1 MTYKESTPNPQSSM
15 SHFFTQLHTHSPSNQ
30 PVREHVLYVPYD
42 QLSDQMGPLCR
53 WNPNK
58 TTIIMLETSHKGTR
72 RAYHKQKLAI
82 LLSNNRQFALEQAN
96 RGVQVIYR
104 CGTTDYGTMLSAIQ
118 AEYAISEIQ
127 VMRPAERE
135 LRKELKP
142 CIEAGWLKAIKHE
155 GWLSTRQDLERTS
168 KHAPWKMASFY
179 QKMRKRTGILMENNK
194 PIGGQYSFDGDNRL
208 PWKGEPVLPATP
220 IFEADVVTNEVCDFI
235 EASFPNAVGKLDR
248 TQVPCTKEDAIQ
260 LWNWAKRECMV
271 HFGPYEDVMHTDSKS
286 LFHTR
291 ISPLLNLHRLLPK
304 QVVQDIEGLDIPFN
318 SKEGFIRQ
326 VLGWR
331 EFMYQIHEYTDG
343 LRRIPHK
350 DGTWIE
356 YPTVEIDTSV
366 PEQDGG
372 TLINELNY
380 QTPLPQAF
388 WGKKC
393 GLNCLDSVVKDV
405 MDDGFTHHIPRLMVL
420 ANIATL
426 LQIKPREI
434 TDWFWVS
441 FIDAFDWVV
450 EPNVLAMGTFA
461 TGEVLST
468 KPYIAGSGYINKM
481 SNFCKGCTFHPKKS
495 CPLTRLYWVYLNTH
509 RERFKD
515 NFRMK
520 MVLRS
525 LDKRSVEKKNVDRA
539 TFEWMVD
546 ALAKGETLTLEGLP
560 K

>member
-1 MTYKESTPNPQSSM
+1 M
-15 SHFFTQLHTHSPSNQ
+15 SHFFNRLKALSPSAK
-30 PVREHVLYVPYD
+30 PVRQNVLYVPYD
-42 QLSDQMGPLCR
+42 QLSDQIGPLSR
-53 WNPNK
+53 WSPEN

-72 RAYHKQKLAI
+72 RPYHKQKLAI
-82 LLSNNRQFALEQAN
+82 LLSNNRHFAIEQAE

-104 CGTTDYGTMLSAIQ
+104 CGNEDYGTMLAEIQ
-118 AEYAISEIQ
+118 REYNIPLIQ

-142 CIEAGWLKAIKHE
+142 HIEQGWLKAIKHE
-155 GWLSTRQDLERTS
+155 GWLSTRQDLENTS
-168 KHAPWKMASFY
+168 KHAPWKMATFY

-194 PIGGQYSFDGDNRL
+194 PIGGKYSFDGDNRL
-208 PWKGEPVLPATP
+208 AWKGDPPVPTIPTFTP
-220 IFEADVVTNEVCDFI
+220 DEITHEVCDFI
-235 EASFPNAVGKLDR
+235 ESSFPDAVGQLDR
-248 TQVPCTKEDAIQ
+248 TQIPASKAEALN
-260 LWNWAKRECMV
+260 LWNWAKKECMV
-271 HFGPYEDVMHTDSKS
+271 HFGPYEDAMHTDSKS

-304 QVVQDIEGLDIPFN
+304 QVVMDIEQLDIPFN

-343 LRRIPHK
+343 LRRIPNK
-350 DGTWIE
+350 DGTWTE
-356 YPTVEIDTSV
+356 HPTVQIETNT

-380 QTPLPQAF
+380 QTPLPNAF

-426 LQIKPREI
+426 LEIKPREI

-468 KPYIAGSGYINKM
+468 KPYIAGAGYIHKM
-481 SNFCKGCTFHPKKS
+481 SNFCKGCSFHPKKN
-495 CPLTRLYWVYLNTH
+495 CPLTRLYWAYLDKH

-525 LDKRSVEKKNVDRA
+525 LDKRSDQRKSVDRA
-539 TFEWMVD
+539 TFEWMIETM
-546 ALAKGETLTLEGLP
+546 AKGEVLTVQELP
-560 K
+560 

>member
-1 MTYKESTPNPQSSM
+1 MST
-15 SHFFTQLHTHSPSNQ
+15 FFSALHLLSDVKS
-30 PVREHVLYVPYD
+30 PVRSNVLYIPYD
-42 QLSDQMGPLCR
+42 QLNDNIGPLSR
-53 WNPNK
+53 WKPEE
-58 TTIIMLETSHKGTR
+58 TTIIMFETSHKGTR
-72 RAYHKQKLAI
+72 RQYHKQKLAI
-82 LLSNNRQFALEQAN
+82 LLSNNRHFALEQAK
-96 RGVQVIYR
+96 RGVQVLYR
-104 CGTTDYGTMLSAIQ
+104 CGTDDYGTLLSAIKQ
-118 AEYAISEIQ
+118 QYGIPEIQ

-142 CIEAGWLKAIKHE
+142 CIEAGWLTAIKHE
-155 GWLSTRQDLERTS
+155 GWLSTRQDLENTS
-168 KHAPWKMASFY
+168 KHAPWKMANFY

-194 PIGGQYSFDGDNRL
+194 PIGGKYSFDGDNRL
-208 PWKGEPVLPATP
+208 AWKGDPEVPAIPT
-220 IFEADVVTNEVCDFI
+220 FEADDITSEVCDFI
-235 EASFPNAVGKLDR
+235 ESSFPDAVGKLDR
-248 TQVPCTKEDAIQ
+248 SQVPATKADAAK
-260 LWNWAKRECMV
+260 LWAWAKQECMV
-271 HFGPYEDVMHTDSKS
+271 HFGPYEDAMHTDSKS

-304 QVVQDIEGLDIPFN
+304 QVVQDIEQLDIPFN

-343 LRRIPHK
+343 LRRIPNK
-350 DGTWIE
+350 DGTWTE
-356 YPTVEIDTSV
+356 HPTVQIETDI
-366 PEQDGG
+366 PKQDGG
-372 TLINELNY
+372 TLINVLGY
-380 QTPLPQAF
+380 QTPLPDAF

-426 LQIKPREI
+426 LEIKPREI

-468 KPYIAGSGYINKM
+468 KPYIAGAGYINKM
-481 SNFCKGCTFHPKKS
+481 SNFCKGCTFNPKKN
-495 CPLTRLYWVYLNTH
+495 CPLTRLYWAYLDNH

-525 LDKRSVEKKNVDRA
+525 LDKRSDIKKATDRA
-539 TFEWMVD
+539 IFTWMVET
-546 ALAKGETLTLEGLP
+546 LAKGEVLSLQNMPTEETVSVLEDQVQ
-560 K
+560 

>member
-1 MTYKESTPNPQSSM
+1 M
-15 SHFFTQLHTHSPSNQ
+15 SNFYNSLHTLSPKSNS
-30 PVREHVLYVPYD
+30 VRSNVLYIPYD
-42 QLSDQMGPLCR
+42 QLSDQIGPLSY
-53 WNPNK
+53 WAPSD
-58 TTIIMLETSHKGTR
+58 TTIIMLETTHKGTR
-72 RAYHKQKLAI
+72 RNYHKQKLGI
-82 LLSNNRQFALEQAN
+82 LLSNCRHFALEQAK

-104 CGTTDYGTMLSAIQ
+104 SGTEDYGTMLSQIQ
-118 AEYAISEIQ
+118 TEYAIPEVT

-142 CIEAGWLKAIKHE
+142 QIEKGWLKAIKHE
-155 GWLSTRQDLERTS
+155 GWLSTRQDLENTATY
-168 KHAPWKMASFY
+168 APWKMANFY

-194 PIGGQYSFDGDNRL
+194 PIGGKYSFDGDNRQV
-208 PWKGEPVLPATP
+208 WKGDPKVPTVLVFEPDDIT
-220 IFEADVVTNEVCDFI
+220 TEVCDFI
-235 EASFPNAVGKLDR
+235 ESQFPDAVGKLDR
-248 TQVPCTKEDAIQ
+248 TQIPATKEDALK
-260 LWNWAKRECMV
+260 LWAWAKQECMV
-271 HFGPYEDVMHTDSKS
+271 HFGPYEDAMHTDSKS

-304 QVVQDIEGLDIPFN
+304 QVVQDIEALDIPFN

-343 LRRIPHK
+343 LRRIPNK
-350 DGTWIE
+350 DGTWTE
-356 YPTVEIDTSV
+356 HPTASIDSTI

-372 TLINELNY
+372 SLINVLNY
-380 QTPLPQAF
+380 KTPLPDAF

-426 LQIKPREI
+426 LEIKPREI

-468 KPYIAGSGYINKM
+468 KPYISGAGYINKM
-481 SNFCKGCTFHPKKS
+481 SNFCKGCTFHPKKN
-495 CPLTRLYWVYLNTH
+495 CPLTRLYWAYLDNH

-525 LDKRSVEKKNVDRA
+525 LDKRADEKKATDRA
-539 TFEWMVD
+539 VFTWMVET
-546 ALAKGETLTLEGLP
+546 LAKGEGLTVDGLP
-560 K
+560 T

>member
-1 MTYKESTPNPQSSM
+1 M
-15 SHFFTQLHTHSPSNQ
+15 SKFFQTLHQYSPSTTTI
-30 PVREHVLYVPYD
+30 REKVLYVPYD
-42 QLSDQMGPLCR
+42 QLSDQIGPLSR
-53 WNPNK
+53 LK
-58 TTIIMLETSHKGTR
+58 AEETTIIMLETSHKGSR
-72 RAYHKQKLAI
+72 RTYHKQKLAI
-82 LLSNNRQFALEQAN
+82 LLSNNRQFALEQAK

-104 CGTTDYGTMLSAIQ
+104 CGETDYGSMLSEIQ
-118 AEYAISEIQ
+118 QEYSISEIQ

-155 GWLSTRQDLERTS
+155 GWLSTRQDLENTS

-194 PIGGQYSFDGDNRL
+194 PIGGKYSFDGDNRL
-208 PWKGEPVLPATP
+208 AWKGDPEVPAVPT
-220 IFEADVVTNEVCDFI
+220 FDADEITNEVCDFI
-235 EASFPNAVGKLDR
+235 ESQFPNAVGKLDR
-248 TQVPCTKEDAIQ
+248 TQIPCTKADAAS
-260 LWNWAKRECMV
+260 LWEWAKRECMV
-271 HFGPYEDVMHTDSKS
+271 HFGPYEDAMHTDSKS

-304 QVVQDIEGLDIPFN
+304 QVVDDIEDMDIPFN

-343 LRRIPHK
+343 LRRIPNK
-350 DGTWIE
+350 DGTWTE
-356 YPTVEIDTSV
+356 HPTVQIETDT

-372 TLINELNY
+372 TLINVLNY
-380 QTPLPQAF
+380 QTPLPDAF

-426 LQIKPREI
+426 LEIKPREI

-468 KPYIAGSGYINKM
+468 KPYISGAGYIDKM
-481 SNFCKGCTFHPKKS
+481 SNFCKGCEFHPKKN
-495 CPLTRLYWVYLNTH
+495 CPLTKLYWAYLDKH
-509 RERFKD
+509 SERFKD

-525 LDKRSVEKKNVDRA
+525 LDKRSDEKKNIDRQ
-539 TFEWMVD
+539 TFTWMVD
-546 ALAKGETLTLEGLP
+546 TLAKGEALTVEGLP
-560 K
+560 R

>member
-1 MTYKESTPNPQSSM
+1 MSIFFQQIHQLSPPTQSVR
-15 SHFFTQLHTHSPSNQ
+15 SH
-30 PVREHVLYVPYD
+30 VVYIPYD
-42 QLSDQMGPLCR
+42 QLSDQIGPLSR
-53 WNPNK
+53 WPPED
-58 TTIIMLETSHKGTR
+58 TTIIMLETSHKGSR
-72 RAYHKQKLAI
+72 RQYHKQKLAI
-82 LLSNNRQFALEQAN
+82 LLSNNRHFALEQAT
-96 RGVQVIYR
+96 RGIQVIYR
-104 CGTTDYGTMLSAIQ
+104 CGTEDYGTMLSTIQ
-118 AEYAISEIQ
+118 QVYQIPEIV

-142 CIEAGWLKAIKHE
+142 HIEAGWLRPIKHE
-155 GWLSTRQDLERTS
+155 GWLSTREDLEQTS
-168 KHAPWKMASFY
+168 THAPWKMANFY
-179 QKMRKRTGILMENNK
+179 QKMRKRTGILMENGK
-194 PIGGQYSFDGDNRL
+194 PIGGKYSFDGDNRL
-208 PWKGEPVLPATP
+208 AWKGDPPVPEVPT
-220 IFEADVVTNEVCDFI
+220 FDADDIRNEVCDFI
-235 EASFPNAVGKLDR
+235 EASFPDAVGTLDR
-248 TQVPCTKEDAIQ
+248 NQIPATRDDADR
-260 LWNWAKRECMV
+260 LWTWAQSECMI
-271 HFGPYEDVMHTDSKS
+271 HFGPYEDAMHTESKS

-291 ISPLLNLHRLLPK
+291 ISPLLNLHRLLPT
-304 QVVQDIEGLDIPFN
+304 QVVDDIEKLDLSFN

-350 DGTWIE
+350 DGTWTE
-356 YPTVEIDTSV
+356 HPTVQIETDIPD
-366 PEQDGG
+366 QDGG
-372 TLINELNY
+372 TLINVLNY
-380 QTPLPQAF
+380 QTPLPAAY
-388 WGKKC
+388 WGTTC

-426 LQIKPREI
+426 LEIKPREI

-468 KPYIAGSGYINKM
+468 KPYIAGSGYIHKM
-481 SNFCKGCTFHPKKS
+481 SNFCKGCAFHPKKN
-495 CPLTRLYWVYLNTH
+495 CPLTRLYWVYLDKH

-525 LDKRSVEKKNVDRA
+525 LDKRSDEKKSIDRA

-546 ALAKGETLTLEGLP
+546 TLSRGEVLTVDGLP
-560 K
+560 S